1 MIGESVGLYGFMKR
15 GKFSKVGLHKKGGKF
30 RVSSPCIKGSFDI
43 FGIGKEASYGCLWFS
58 EKDAVTRT
66 ASSKGNTDT
75 HGFR

>member
-43 FGIGKEASYGCLWFS
+43 FGRGASTSSALVKRQAMDAYGFQ
-58 EKDAVTRT
+58 KRMQ
-66 ASSKGNTDT
+66 
-75 HGFR
+75 